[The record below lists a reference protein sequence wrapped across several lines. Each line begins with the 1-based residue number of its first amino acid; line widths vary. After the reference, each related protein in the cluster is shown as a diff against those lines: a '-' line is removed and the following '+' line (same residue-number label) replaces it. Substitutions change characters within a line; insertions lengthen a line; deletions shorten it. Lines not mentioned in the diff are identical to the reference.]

1 MKNTN
6 KLVICAALIAIAF
19 LASKIKLLEFLFPL
33 GGSITLFSMI
43 IITLPSYFFG
53 LKYGLISCICYSC
66 LKFIFAGNIY
76 NPLQALIDYGFSYIC
91 FAIAGFNMI
100 RYNKYGL
107 SIGYILG
114 CILRCI
120 FASLSGYIFFRE
132 YTPATWNPII
142 YVIVYNGMYIFT
154 EMIIS
159 LIVINLPF
167 INKQLKKMVV
177 K

>member
-53 LKYGLISCICYSC
+53 LKYGVISCICYSF

-91 FAIAGFNMI
+91 FAIAGFNII

-142 YVIVYNGMYIFT
+142 YVVVYNAMYIFT

-167 INKQLKKMVV
+167 IHKQLKKWVV
-177 K
+177 